1 MWTRLAQSLTD
12 VANRPVSQFWVDA
25 TLKATILLLA
35 TIGATALLR
44 RQSAALRHRLWC
56 LTFAALVMLPGLSA
70 ALPQWRLAVL
80 PYSSPLAPREESR
93 TPRREATVVEHD
105 PGAEGLAAR
114 DGLPL
119 AEREDDYTLPDDA
132 QRRVLPTIAPAAPRF
147 RLNLITLWLGGALL
161 AVSPLAVG
169 LARTLLLHRKA
180 RAIDDASWIGLLE
193 ELRGRLRLA
202 RRVELIETEAAVMPM
217 TWGLRRP
224 VVLLPRQAREWPD
237 RLRRI
242 VLLHELA
249 HIKRCDVAFQTLG
262 RLACALYWFH
272 PLAWYALRRLRIER
286 ELACDDCV
294 VHTGERATD
303 YAAGLLQVA
312 RSYRPI
318 RFAAAVAMA
327 QRSNLEHRLFAL
339 FDRARSHLPLSARGA
354 RLLLAGVLA
363 LVTTLAVVRVT
374 RRADAGDET
383 SQSPPASDK
392 IIVVRGRVSDP
403 DGKPFAGAT
412 VYAVGYYY
420 SPELKRLPLC
430 ESKSDAEGR
439 FELSYP
445 NPKYTPAAQL
455 GQMSGASQVI
465 AAVADGFG
473 SGFASTDAHSDKDL
487 TLRLVRDD
495 VPIAGRVLDLEG
507 RPVAGVRVS
516 VHEVKSS
523 NGDDLR
529 AWLEAI
535 ARGEV
540 NWAAGRHLEAMLPE
554 YEPPRATPVVTD
566 GSGHYRVTGIGRERV
581 ATLLFTGPKIAYTEL
596 EVVTR
601 RMAPIQMLT
610 RAFDKQTRPVYGADL
625 DLTALPTQ
633 PIVGAVRDAETGKPL
648 AGVTIANNN
657 WLPGVVGNRLVRT
670 TTDEAG
676 RYRLA
681 GLPKMSGIELLAI
694 PNDDQPFFMQEA
706 TVPNSPTLDPITLNF
721 DLHRGIWITGRVTD
735 KATQM
740 PVPARVR
747 YFPFLTNEYAQRRS
761 PEFGTDVTPKMVHG
775 ATYSERYTT
784 RPDGTYRLVGLP
796 GRALVGAECV
806 SHPYRYGV
814 GAETIVGGPD
824 DYGRFPTYHNNLP
837 PTVKWPNSVKEINP
851 PADAESAT
859 CDLQLDPGESMHVA
873 VVDPDGKALVG
884 YRLDGD
890 LPMHSSAEPRKGPS
904 FDVLCLGAN
913 ETRTVVI
920 RHEQRKLG
928 KVIKLQLEEQAKRS
942 LDLKL
947 EPCAT
952 VKGRLLNAD
961 GDVIVGATVTA
972 SVHPNED
979 FAKQLPPVTTDDNGR
994 FQLFDV
1000 PTGCTYDLGT
1010 EAAGMYGSVARDLP
1024 LGPGESK
1031 DLGDVT
1037 VGGDKK
1043 VDKKQAAPSA
1053 SNKEQPATPLAGAND
1068 SQIITLRGRVL
1079 DPDGKPL
1086 AGAKLY
1092 LSYAN
1097 QDARKLRLL
1106 GAAGDDGRFQF
1117 EADNAELDES
1127 LAPDPRARVN
1137 IAAVAEGFGLQWLD
1151 LDQRDDNGEY
1161 TLRLVDDVPI
1171 RGRIVDVDGQGI
1183 AAAKLRLRQIAV
1195 PAKGLDGY
1203 IEATRNGSV
1212 FSFDRTR
1219 DSLPGTPDEITLDPD
1234 GRFTLRGVG
1243 AERVVEILVEGPN
1256 IEWWYIKVMS
1266 RKTDAVPVGYGV
1278 PGTPV
1283 LPRPDRVYGAEFG
1296 HVAPPSR
1303 LIVGTLRD
1311 ADSGKPIAGVK
1322 VQSRGLYSSMH
1333 VPKTD
1338 VEGRFELMGHPKAP
1352 QYELLAVPDGLPYF
1366 ESSAKIQDTA
1376 GLEPLSVEM
1385 ALLRGT
1391 EAHGRMTFEPDGQP
1405 GSGTVEY
1412 HPLRPNPDA
1421 VKIVPRA
1428 VARPLATATIGTDGR
1443 YRLPVLP
1450 GPGVL
1455 AFRAHGLRRLLYA
1468 PAYVGRDELQT
1479 FFHDGQDHGD
1489 ERVLQT
1495 ESGRP
1500 GPAPIFQTNY
1510 NRLILINPPRGA
1522 ELLETDVTIE
1532 SGRTAKG
1539 IVYDPDDQP
1548 LAGAMASGLGGRQ
1561 GIGDVRLDKPAF
1573 TVAAMHPRRT
1583 RELVFRHPDKRWGK
1597 FLIVPGDQVDVL
1609 HVRLERCGEAEGRLL
1624 DTEGMPVAHA
1634 SISVSRHQHS
1644 PTLTVETDDRGIFR
1658 IDNLVPGLK
1667 YDLNLLKPA
1676 QQRGQPGA
1684 IQTEIV
1690 VVAGERKALG
1700 DVGVKAR
1707 QAIPSKA
1714 AEK

>member
-93 TPRREATVVEHD
+93 ASPRREATVVEHD

-119 AEREDDYTLPDDA
+119 AEREDDGTFPDDA
-132 QRRVLPTIAPAAPRF
+132 QRRVLHTVAPATPRF
-147 RLNLITLWLGGALL
+147 RLSLITLWLGGALL
-161 AVSPLAVG
+161 TVSPLAVG
-169 LARTLLLHRKA
+169 LLRTLQLRRKA
-180 RAIDDASWIGLLE
+180 WAIGDASWNSLLE

-224 VVLLPRQAREWPD
+224 VVLLPRQARDWPD

-272 PLAWYALRRLRIER
+272 PLPWYALRRLRIER

-354 RLLLAGVLA
+354 RLLLAGVMA
-363 LVTTLAVVRVT
+363 LVATIAVVRV
-374 RRADAGDET
+374 
-383 SQSPPASDK
+383 
-392 IIVVRGRVSDP
+392 V
-403 DGKPFAGAT
+403 
-412 VYAVGYYY
+412 
-420 SPELKRLPLC
+420 
-430 ESKSDAEGR
+430 
-439 FELSYP
+439 
-445 NPKYTPAAQL
+445 
-455 GQMSGASQVI
+455 
-465 AAVADGFG
+465 
-473 SGFASTDAHSDKDL
+473 
-487 TLRLVRDD
+487 
-495 VPIAGRVLDLEG
+495 
-507 RPVAGVRVS
+507 
-516 VHEVKSS
+516 
-523 NGDDLR
+523 
-529 AWLEAI
+529 
-535 ARGEV
+535 
-540 NWAAGRHLEAMLPE
+540 
-554 YEPPRATPVVTD
+554 PRA
-566 GSGHYRVTGIGRERV
+566 
-581 ATLLFTGPKIAYTEL
+581 A
-596 EVVTR
+596 
-601 RMAPIQMLT
+601 
-610 RAFDKQTRPVYGADL
+610 AD
-625 DLTALPTQ
+625 D
-633 PIVGAVRDAETGKPL
+633 DA
-648 AGVTIANNN
+648 
-657 WLPGVVGNRLVRT
+657 
-670 TTDEAG
+670 
-676 RYRLA
+676 
-681 GLPKMSGIELLAI
+681 
-694 PNDDQPFFMQEA
+694 
-706 TVPNSPTLDPITLNF
+706 
-721 DLHRGIWITGRVTD
+721 
-735 KATQM
+735 
-740 PVPARVR
+740 
-747 YFPFLTNEYAQRRS
+747 
-761 PEFGTDVTPKMVHG
+761 
-775 ATYSERYTT
+775 
-784 RPDGTYRLVGLP
+784 
-796 GRALVGAECV
+796 
-806 SHPYRYGV
+806 
-814 GAETIVGGPD
+814 
-824 DYGRFPTYHNNLP
+824 
-837 PTVKWPNSVKEINP
+837 
-851 PADAESAT
+851 PADPSGSIPLESDE
-859 CDLQLDPGESMHVA
+859 DLVTVSGR
-873 VVDPDGKALVG
+873 VVDP
-884 YRLDGD
+884 
-890 LPMHSSAEPRKGPS
+890 E
-904 FDVLCLGAN
+904 
-913 ETRTVVI
+913 
-920 RHEQRKLG
+920 
-928 KVIKLQLEEQAKRS
+928 
-942 LDLKL
+942 
-947 EPCAT
+947 
-952 VKGRLLNAD
+952 
-961 GDVIVGATVTA
+961 
-972 SVHPNED
+972 
-979 FAKQLPPVTTDDNGR
+979 
-994 FQLFDV
+994 
-1000 PTGCTYDLGT
+1000 
-1010 EAAGMYGSVARDLP
+1010 
-1024 LGPGESK
+1024 
-1031 DLGDVT
+1031 
-1037 VGGDKK
+1037 
-1043 VDKKQAAPSA
+1043 
-1053 SNKEQPATPLAGAND
+1053 
-1068 SQIITLRGRVL
+1068 
-1079 DPDGKPL
+1079 GKPI
-1086 AGAKLY
+1086 ARAKLY

-1097 QDARKLRLL
+1097 QDARKPRLL

-1117 EADNAELDES
+1117 EVDNAELDES

-1161 TLRLVDDVPI
+1161 TLRLANDVPI

-1195 PAKGLDGY
+1195 PANGLDGY

-1219 DSLPGTPDEITLDPD
+1219 DSLPGTPDEIALDPD

-1256 IEWWYIKVMS
+1256 IEWWYIKVMT
-1266 RKTDAVPVGYGV
+1266 RKTDAVPVGHGV

-1385 ALLRGT
+1385 ALLHGT
-1391 EAHGRMTFEPDGQP
+1391 EARGRMTFEPDGQP
-1405 GSGTVEY
+1405 GPGTVEY

-1455 AFRAHGLRRLLYA
+1455 AFRAQGLRRLLYA

-1500 GPAPIFQTNY
+1500 GPAPIFQANY

-1583 RELVFRHPDKRWGK
+1583 RELVFRHPAKRWGK